1 MAGLYQE
8 HKPGD
13 SNVNQAL
20 DSLSLSCGPQEKSNH
35 LKGVH
40 RN

>member
-20 DSLSLSCGPQEKSNH
+20 DSLSLSCSPQEKSNH